1 MLVGMLNWLQ
11 QCTCPDISTIFSLLA
26 SHMHCPSP
34 GHIDAVRYV
43 GRYLL
48 STLDLGL
55 IISTCANASLESYI
69 YFPLPATS
77 TSSNIPSLI
86 MFCDADWG
94 PQDTSQKIV
103 VQCLLMSLDLS
114 VVIFSFMV
122 VALFSGKH
130 TRRLMSFALHV
141 RQKLRIWLIY
151 IYVLLVQSQFTMT
164 IKVLLIGLI
173 LSVLRVC
180 VISISDR
187 MLFVKQSGYKR
198 FLFDIFTKEFKSDC
212 IFCSVRALLF
222 FSIICVL
229 GSLLVWG
236 VLGYF

>member
-103 VQCLLMSLDLS
+103 LQCLLMSLDLS

-122 VALFSGKH
+122 VVLFSGKH

-141 RQKLRIWLIY
+141 RQKLRIW
-151 IYVLLVQSQFTMT
+151 M
-164 IKVLLIGLI
+164 KVLKMFHLLLSDLHLCPIGPIPVYNDNQGTVDWSHTFSTKGVRHLNI
-173 LSVLRVC
+173 RQNAVCEAEWLQKISV
-180 VISISDR
+180 
-187 MLFVKQSGYKR
+187 
-198 FLFDIFTKEFKSDC
+198 
-212 IFCSVRALLF
+212 
-222 FSIICVL
+222 
-229 GSLLVWG
+229 
-236 VLGYF
+236 